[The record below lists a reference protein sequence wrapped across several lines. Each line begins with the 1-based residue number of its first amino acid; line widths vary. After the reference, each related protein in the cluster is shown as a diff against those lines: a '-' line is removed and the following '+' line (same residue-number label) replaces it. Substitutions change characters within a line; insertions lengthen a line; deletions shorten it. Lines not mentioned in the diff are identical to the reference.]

1 MNNSKYIE
9 TELIY
14 TLDELM
20 KQEFISHR
28 GKVYNRG
35 WFNSWQLS
43 YANRQIVSLLC
54 YKVKLREMLK

>member
-9 TELIY
+9 TGLIY

-28 GKVYNRG
+28 GKILNRG
-35 WFNSWQLS
+35 WFGGWQLR
-43 YANRQIVSLLC
+43 YANQQVISLAL